1 MLIMVMNPKP
11 PYLCSCINIARHII
25 NLIVK
30 EALDSLKYL
39 IETFRTVIFL
49 KTLLSKEL
57 LHIKVLHCYY
67 Y

>member
-1 MLIMVMNPKP
+1 MHAEPFHAQHSYNR
-11 PYLCSCINIARHII
+11 YTHTTG
-25 NLIVK
+25 IVK